1 MCVSTLEITV
11 IILNR
16 INKSLTYK
24 MLCETKEN
32 QKLKYFEKKK
42 EQQKHEYKNFDIF
55 LTNFD

>member
-32 QKLKYFEKKK
+32 QKLKYFEKKRRAK
-42 EQQKHEYKNFDIF
+42 NEYKNFDLF
-55 LTNFD
+55 LINFD